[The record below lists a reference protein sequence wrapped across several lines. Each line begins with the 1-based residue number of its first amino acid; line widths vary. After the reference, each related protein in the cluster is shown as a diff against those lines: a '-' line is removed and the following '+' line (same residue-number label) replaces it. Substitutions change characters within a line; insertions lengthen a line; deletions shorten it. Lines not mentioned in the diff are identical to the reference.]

1 MSLRARSG
9 RNFRGQ
15 AMIEFALVT
24 PILFFLMFAVL
35 ETGLLMFVVG
45 SARFASGEAA
55 RQETESGNSA
65 TADQDSIAVIR
76 GTAMGSTGL
85 AHVTEI
91 AIYRLIEQPTR

>member
-24 PILFFLMFAVL
+24 PILFFLVFAVL

-55 RQETESGNSA
+55 RQETESGNSV
-65 TADQDSIAVIR
+65 TADQDTIAVIR
-76 GTAMGSTGL
+76 GTAMGTTNL
-85 AHVTEI
+85 AGITEI
-91 AIYRLIEQPTR
+91 DIYPLAEQA